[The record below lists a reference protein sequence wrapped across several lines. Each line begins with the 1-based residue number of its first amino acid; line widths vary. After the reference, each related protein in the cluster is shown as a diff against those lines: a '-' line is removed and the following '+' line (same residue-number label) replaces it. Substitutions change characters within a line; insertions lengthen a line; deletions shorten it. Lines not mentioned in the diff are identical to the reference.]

1 MQTQDISEDGDI
13 LRTVHIPQSDD
24 QALREIA
31 QEEGRTVPGL
41 IREACMNSFAVRKK
55 S

>member
-1 MQTQDISEDGDI
+1 MQTQDIPEDGDI
-13 LRTVHIPQSDD
+13 LRTVYIPQSDD

-31 QEEGRTVPGL
+31 REEGRTVPGL
-41 IREACMNSFAVRKK
+41 IREACVNSLTARQK